1 MAQKFQKKEMKEI
14 SIANHRQIY
23 RWKIVSGL
31 DPKNIEGQ

>member
-1 MAQKFQKKEMKEI
+1 MAQNFQKKEVKEI
-14 SIANHRQIY
+14 FIANHRQIY